1 MKSMPSRNEFDEREW
16 SGIPEEKRRLGFE
29 WGLASLLMG
38 GLLALMAL
46 VLLISNILLFLG
58 SEQQRLDQ
66 TSLELA
72 NIAAIVGIPCFIGL
86 CVCSIVFAIRG
97 LRGARR
103 YDMPMA
109 LPASGL
115 LLSIAALILWIVVG
129 VDLIAILQSFRGGGL

>member
-1 MKSMPSRNEFDEREW
+1 VGRRDNLDEREW

-46 VLLISNILLFLG
+46 VLFISNILIFLDAG
-58 SEQQRLDQ
+58 QRLDP

-86 CVCSIVFAIRG
+86 CVCTIVFAIRG
-97 LRGARR
+97 MRGARR

-109 LPASGL
+109 LPVSGL
-115 LLSIAALILWIVVG
+115 LLSIAALILWLVVG
-129 VDLIAILQSFRGGGL
+129 VDLIAILQSFRAGGL

>member
-1 MKSMPSRNEFDEREW
+1 MPQRDDFDEREW

-46 VLLISNILLFLG
+46 VLFISNILIFLDAG
-58 SEQQRLDQ
+58 QRLDP
-66 TSLELA
+66 TSLEVA

-97 LRGARR
+97 MRGARR

-115 LLSIAALILWIVVG
+115 LLSIAALILWLVVG
-129 VDLIAILQSFRGGGL
+129 VDLIAILQSFRDGGL